1 MTMNGTRCTFAAA
14 TVRTGTRGLSAIN
27 KSEWCTSHGDATV
40 ATTDTADSS
49 ANGTRSARVPGSQ
62 SFAMVSRMRVAIR
75 DETTGEVAG
84 GTASATDAI
93 CVTLGSDHE
102 R

>member
-1 MTMNGTRCTFAAA
+1 MTMNGRTWTFAAA
-14 TVRTGTRGLSAIN
+14 TVRNGTRGLSAISN
-27 KSEWCTSHGDATV
+27 RGWCTSHGDAAV
-40 ATTDTADSS
+40 AAKETTDSS
-49 ANGTRSARVPGSQ
+49 ARGIRSARVLGSQ
-62 SFAMVSRMRVAIR
+62 SLVSVSRTRAAIR

-84 GTASATDAI
+84 RTGSATDAI